1 MSNAHAI
8 DTQAACCGFL
18 FTMDQAACMIQSG
31 RYRKIIVCAA
41 EKLSGIVDYTDRA
54 TCALFGDGAAAVLV
68 EPTEEDLGWKD
79 SLLRTDG
86 KGLPFLCLKGGGSVC
101 PPSYHSLE
109 HRMHYLHQEGRT
121 VFKYAVTDMSEVSA
135 KLAKRNNLTNENLD
149 YVIPHQANIR
159 IIEAVANRLE
169 VPMEKVLINIQR
181 YGNTS
186 SATIPLVLW
195 DFEKQLHKG
204 DNLLLTAF
212 GAGFTYG
219 SAYLKWAYDPA

>member
-1 MSNAHAI
+1 
-8 DTQAACCGFL
+8 
-18 FTMDQAACMIQSG
+18 
-31 RYRKIIVCAA
+31 
-41 EKLSGIVDYTDRA
+41 
-54 TCALFGDGAAAVLV
+54 
-68 EPTEEDLGWKD
+68 
-79 SLLRTDG
+79 
-86 KGLPFLCLKGGGSVC
+86 
-101 PPSYHSLE
+101 
-109 HRMHYLHQEGRT
+109 
-121 VFKYAVTDMSEVSA
+121 MSEVSA
-135 KLAKRNNLTNENLD
+135 KLAERNNLTNENLD

-195 DFEKQLHKG
+195 DFEKQLRKG
-204 DNLLLTAF
+204 DKLLLTAF

>member
-1 MSNAHAI
+1 
-8 DTQAACCGFL
+8 
-18 FTMDQAACMIQSG
+18 
-31 RYRKIIVCAA
+31 
-41 EKLSGIVDYTDRA
+41 
-54 TCALFGDGAAAVLV
+54 
-68 EPTEEDLGWKD
+68 
-79 SLLRTDG
+79 
-86 KGLPFLCLKGGGSVC
+86 
-101 PPSYHSLE
+101 
-109 HRMHYLHQEGRT
+109 MHYLHQEGRT

-135 KLAKRNNLTNENLD
+135 KLAKRNNLTNKNLD

-219 SAYLKWAYDPA
+219 SAYLKWAYDPS